1 MTTDQNKKI
10 IQRLFTEGICKRNLD
25 VIDQLVDPNFIN
37 HGIPDAQR
45 GPEGFKDII
54 RTFTDAFPDMDVS
67 IESIIAEAD
76 MVATRGRWKATH
88 QNQFMGIPATGKSVQ
103 VYYID
108 FWKVANGKCVEN
120 WVQMDFLSLMQ
131 QLGVVNETL
140 EAE

>member
-10 IQRLFTEGICKRNLD
+10 IQQLFTEGICKRNLD

-37 HGIPDAQR
+37 HGIPDTQR
-45 GPEGFKDII
+45 GPEGFREII

-67 IESIIAEAD
+67 IESIIAEGD
-76 MVATRGRWKATH
+76 MVATRGKWKATH

-103 VYYID
+103 VCYID
-108 FWKVANGKCVEN
+108 FWKVVNGKCMEN

-131 QLGVVNETL
+131 QLGVVNEAL